1 MDLNKLDNYYKSMG
15 NESFSDI
22 IGCEPQEFRE
32 LLKDPFFRDMM
43 NKILKDPSFIEMA
56 LNHPEMKNRIQ
67 NNHFVKFCFQNP
79 QIVLTPQNFQ
89 KEQNM
94 FKENEKN
101 INESSATIISGPQE
115 PFRSLNNIQMMN
127 SSDQISNINT
137 FHNDNAGNKEI
148 IENNGI
154 NIDYKEKYKEH
165 LSQLKDMGFF
175 NKEANIQALIQFNG
189 NINNALE
196 ALLKLN

>member
-1 MDLNKLDNYYKSMG
+1 
-15 NESFSDI
+15 
-22 IGCEPQEFRE
+22 
-32 LLKDPFFRDMM
+32 
-43 NKILKDPSFIEMA
+43 MA

-89 KEQNM
+89 KEKNM